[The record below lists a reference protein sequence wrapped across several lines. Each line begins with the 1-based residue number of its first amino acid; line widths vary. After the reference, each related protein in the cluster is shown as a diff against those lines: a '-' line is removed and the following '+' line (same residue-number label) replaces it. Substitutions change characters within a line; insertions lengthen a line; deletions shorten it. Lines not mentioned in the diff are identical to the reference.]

1 MDILLK
7 YCEVVKHMDIL
18 LKYCGAAT
26 NMDILLK
33 YFGYND
39 VGQITSHHNVAGQR
53 ST

>member
-39 VGQITSHHNVAGQR
+39 VDIFHGTNYFS
-53 ST
+53 S

>member
-33 YFGYND
+33 YFRYND
-39 VGQITSHHNVAGQR
+39 VDIFHGTNYFS
-53 ST
+53 S